1 MDGRDIARENKLT
14 YKVGKEELYA
24 NHGNVNLCAFY
35 IIDKVYSKLLGGLTH
50 FCVTPYNRYLRG

>member
-24 NHGNVNLCAFY
+24 NHGNVNLRVLYYRQSLFKATRQLNSF
-35 IIDKVYSKLLGGLTH
+35 
-50 FCVTPYNRYLRG
+50 LRNTV